1 MPKLPAKVVWPAFVV
16 GILSVSLTVCA
27 ITVVA
32 ATSDPSYAVE
42 SDYYEKAI
50 SWDES
55 ARLRAESEALGWSAV
70 VAVTEPEAGAR
81 ALEVRLCLADGS
93 PADGAAIRALAFHH
107 ARRGE
112 AREIE
117 LEPVGGGGGGVYR
130 GALGPGR
137 AGLWQVRLRAERGPD
152 LFLLTR
158 DVRTPDQPGSG

>member
-1 MPKLPAKVVWPAFVV
+1 MPRIPAKIVWPAFVV
-16 GILSVSLTVCA
+16 GILSVSLVVCA

-55 ARLRAESEALGWSAV
+55 ARLRAESEALGWMAE
-70 VAVTEPEAGAR
+70 VAVTARERGAR
-81 ALEVRLCLADGS
+81 QLEVRLSLRDGA

-107 ARRGE
+107 ARRGD
-112 AREIE
+112 AREIG
-117 LEPVGGGGGGVYR
+117 LEPLGGGVYR

-152 LFLLTR
+152 LYLLTR
-158 DVRTPDQPGSG
+158 DVRTPDQPGGR